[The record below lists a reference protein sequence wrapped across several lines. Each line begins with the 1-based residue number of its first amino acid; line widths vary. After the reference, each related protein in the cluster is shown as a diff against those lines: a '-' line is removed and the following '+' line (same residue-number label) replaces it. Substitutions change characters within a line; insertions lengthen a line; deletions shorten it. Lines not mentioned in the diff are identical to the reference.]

1 MRALDFPVLLM
12 VFWFGLPFF
21 GGCNTVLKA
30 QEANPQGFV
39 ASFVQKASEGATPVP
54 GVFINPSLASGF
66 AVLPLAQYRFRSGD
80 MSLRPSSTQAVVY
93 LAFNNSR
100 VVGLKQTLF
109 FNKDRWWI
117 ESFAAGASIRMKFRG
132 LSAERA
138 DDSYTWVSHTGIYT
152 GVLVSYRIIPH
163 LYGGLL
169 LNFNSLMVE
178 GESASGNNQLTDSGF
193 TLIKENRIIPGVRLN
208 YDSRNSLFSPT
219 GGVNALVFSN
229 FALKD
234 FGNYQSY
241 TIFSGDFSHY
251 LQMGVKGVFAY
262 KISARGATG
271 QVPFH
276 EMSSPGRP
284 LVYRGYVSGDYLD
297 RYFTAFQSEWRSWM
311 SQQWGGVLFGGIA
324 RAFHSPRVFTSSPWL
339 PQIGMGIRYRPQ
351 PNGKMAIRL
360 DVSAGKEGPAIY
372 FGLNEAF

>member
-1 MRALDFPVLLM
+1 MRALVFPVLFI
-12 VFWFGLPFF
+12 VFGFGLPFF
-21 GGCNTVLKA
+21 WGSNTVLRG
-30 QEANPQGFV
+30 QEATPKGFV
-39 ASFVQKASEGATPVP
+39 TSFMQKASEGSTPVP

-66 AVLPLAQYRFRSGD
+66 AVLPLAQYRFRAGD
-80 MSLRPSSTQAVVY
+80 MSLRPSSTQAVIY
-93 LAFNNSR
+93 LTFNNSR

-109 FNKDRWWI
+109 FNHDRWWI

-132 LSAERA
+132 LSATRA
-138 DDSYTWVSHTGIYT
+138 NDAYTWVNHTGLYT
-152 GVLVSYRIIPH
+152 GVLVSYRIVPR
-163 LYGGLL
+163 LYGGVL

-178 GESASGNNQLTDSGF
+178 GESDYANSRLTDKGF
-193 TLIKENRIIPGVRLN
+193 TLIKENRIIPGFRLN
-208 YDSRNSLFSPT
+208 YDSRNSLFSPS

-234 FGNYQSY
+234 FGNYQPY

-251 LQMGVKGVFAY
+251 LPLSEKGVFVY
-262 KISARGATG
+262 RLSARGATG

-284 LVYRGYVSGDYLD
+284 LVYRGYMIGDYFD
-297 RYFTAFQSEWRSWM
+297 RYFTAVQSEWRSWM
-311 SQQWGGVLFGGIA
+311 TQQWGGVLFGGMA
-324 RAFHSPRVFTSSPWL
+324 RAFHSPGLFNHSPWL

-351 PNGKMAIRL
+351 PKGKMAIRL